1 MSGQL
6 VRFFVGLIN
15 SALVKPYNPNSTRSC
30 RTSDSAQS
38 SRSINFIQLSGFPW
52 GWARSFLQIFK
63 ISLSIE
69 YCSAYFR
76 FGSFLLRRFFRLSQY
91 RLRLYFG
98 SSSTG
103 LSVFISCS
111 STLAHVFPHCYFD
124 CDRLHFQFYL
134 IEGILKTVIESDCLT
149 WKKGWLEGQLD
160 FKVIIGDRI

>member
-1 MSGQL
+1 MSGRL
-6 VRFFVGLIN
+6 VRFFVGWLNHKIQILLEVVVLLIR
-15 SALVKPYNPNSTRSC
+15 LKVVEVKTLFSLAGSLEVGRGPPSK
-30 RTSDSAQS
+30 
-38 SRSINFIQLSGFPW
+38 
-52 GWARSFLQIFK
+52 FK

-76 FGSFLLRRFFRLSQY
+76 FGSFLLRRFFGLSQY

-134 IEGILKTVIESDCLT
+134 IEGILKTVIE
-149 WKKGWLEGQLD
+149 
-160 FKVIIGDRI
+160 